1 MDGAGGLRLN
11 EISQTQKNIV
21 SILIPTTVLTEA
33 ERKMPEAGRQEA
45 AVPGCDV
52 KQEQVGVSL
61 FPLFVQISFAKHH
74 EFSKMFSFEF
84 QMFWS
89 KKLF

>member
-33 ERKMPEAGRQEA
+33 ERKIPEAGRQEEA
-45 AVPGCDV
+45 AVAGCDV

-61 FPLFVQISFAKHH
+61 FSLFVQISCKA
-74 EFSKMFSFEF
+74 S
-84 QMFWS
+84 
-89 KKLF
+89 